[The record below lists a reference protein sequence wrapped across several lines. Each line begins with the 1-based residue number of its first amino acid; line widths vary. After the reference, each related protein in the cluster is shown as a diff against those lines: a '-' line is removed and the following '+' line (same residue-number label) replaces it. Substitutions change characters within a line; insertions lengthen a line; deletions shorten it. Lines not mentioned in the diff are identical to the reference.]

1 MNKFQRIGIP
11 FLLFLLITSLI
22 FSKTLTKGLLPIP
35 SDLLVSFYFPWSS
48 GGWEGYQPFTTH
60 KEFIGS
66 DAIRQHLPW
75 LKFSIDEI
83 KRGNLPFWNPYIFA
97 GTPNVANIQNFVFY
111 PMSILFLILPLQFAW
126 SILIVLQI
134 LLGQFFMFIYLR
146 KLKISFYPAV
156 LSSMAFVFSTYFL
169 YNLEINIIGQTLI
182 WLPLLL
188 FGLESLFE
196 SKKFRFFIL
205 STFCFA
211 SIYLAGHPQTA
222 ILITIF
228 LLMYVVFRYLSL
240 KKIEVI
246 LYSASTFLFGFAI
259 SSLIVLPSIY
269 LFTRTPLGGAHPKFD
284 YFLIPFN
291 NFITFFAPDF
301 FGNPANNNFWSTIY
315 GDGTPHIGPIVLF
328 FAIYS
333 LFYIKDKWIKFFAT
347 TSFIFLLFSI
357 STPITQLIKTASI
370 PVFSSSN
377 MARNSSIALFALT
390 VISSFG
396 LEKYKNEKKNK
407 TRFITIS
414 SIFLLI
420 YLALWIFVFAKFMTV
435 SDSLIKEQF
444 KVSLRNL
451 VIPTATFFTFISMS
465 LFLKEKRKVYF
476 ISVLI
481 ISFLGF
487 FYLSN
492 KILPF
497 SKQEF
502 FFPKHPIIDFVKNNA
517 GINRFYGQD
526 VSSFGTNFSSYY
538 EIYSPEGYSLLRSK
552 RYAELVAASQT
563 GDFNNSYSRSDTD
576 FPLFENGYRKRIFD
590 LLGVKYFLDKK
601 DLEDKTW
608 NPEPEKFTGDSVK
621 LIWQKGKFKVYERLD
636 VLPRVFISN
645 NYLVINQ
652 GEILKK
658 LYAKETNNKTILLE
672 KNPPLDIIQSDEFT
686 SPQIEQY
693 SSDKV
698 VILTNVPKNSLLF
711 ISDAYYPRWTAKI
724 DEAETEILIADYA
737 FRAVAVPA
745 GQHKITFEYRPVL
758 FSFGLF
764 LSSAAIVIIGSLSIF
779 FLKRKQF

>member
-1 MNKFQRIGIP
+1 MNKFQHIGIP

-35 SDLLVSFYFPWSS
+35 GDLLVSFYFPWSS

-75 LKFSIDEI
+75 LKFSIDQL
-83 KRGNLPFWNPYIFA
+83 KHSNLPYWNPYIFA
-97 GTPNVANIQNFVFY
+97 GTPNLANIQNFVFY
-111 PMSILFLILPLQFAW
+111 PLNILFLMLPLQFAW
-126 SILIVLQI
+126 SALVILQI
-134 LLGQFFMFIYLR
+134 LLGQFFMYIYLR

-196 SKKFRFFIL
+196 SNKFRYFIL
-205 STFCFA
+205 STFCFT

-222 ILITIF
+222 ILVSIF
-228 LLMYVVFRYLSL
+228 LFMYVIFRYLSL

-246 LYSASTFLFGFAI
+246 FYSALTFLFGFAI
-259 SSLIVLPSIY
+259 SSFIVLPSIY
-269 LFTRTPLGGAHPKFD
+269 LFTHTSLGGVHPKFD
-284 YFLIPFN
+284 YFLIPLK

-301 FGNPANNNFWSTIY
+301 FGNPANNNYWSTIY
-315 GDGTPHIGPIVLF
+315 GDGTPHLGPIVLF

-333 LFYIKDKWIKFFAT
+333 IFFIKDKWIKFFAA
-347 TSFIFLLFSI
+347 TSFIFLLLSI
-357 STPITQLIKTASI
+357 STPIAQLIKTASI

-377 MARNSSIALFALT
+377 MARNSSIALFALAI
-390 VISSFG
+390 ISSFG
-396 LEKYKNEKKNK
+396 LERYKNEKKNK
-407 TRFITIS
+407 TKFLTIS

-420 YLALWIFVFAKFMTV
+420 YLALWLFVSAKFMTV

-444 KVSLRNL
+444 KVSMRNL
-451 VIPTATFFTFISMS
+451 VIPTVTFLTFIAIS
-465 LFLKEKRKVYF
+465 LYLKEKKKTYF

-502 FFPKHPIIDFVKNNA
+502 FFPKHPIISFIKNNA
-517 GINRFYGQD
+517 GINRFYGQGT
-526 VSSFGTNFSSYY
+526 SSFGTNFSAYY

-552 RYAELVAASQT
+552 RYAEFVAASQT
-563 GDFNNSYSRSDTD
+563 GDFNNTYSRSDTD

-608 NPEPEKFTGDSVK
+608 DPEPEKFTGDNVK
-621 LIWQKGKFKVYERLD
+621 LIWQEGKFKVYERLD

-645 NYLVINQ
+645 KYQVIKQ
-652 GEILKK
+652 AEILKK
-658 LYAKETNNKTILLE
+658 FYAKETNLKTILLE
-672 KNPPLDIIQSDEFT
+672 KAPTLDIVQSDEFT

-698 VILTNVPKNSLLF
+698 VILTDVPNNSLLF

-724 DEAETEILIADYA
+724 DKAEAEILVADYA

-745 GQHKITFEYRPVL
+745 GHHKITFEYKPVL
-758 FSFGLF
+758 FNLGVT
-764 LSSAAIVIIGSLSIF
+764 LSGAAILSIVVLSIF